1 MARRSYTDSFLYN
14 FPTRKFFGT
23 LFGTVGGIFSIAF
36 LCRALIGWGDIPDGV
51 LGLVGILTGGFG
63 AYVASSSYEHKVD
76 VSEHYVSSPE
86 GTE

>member
-14 FPTRKFFGT
+14 FPARKFFGT
-23 LFGTVGGIFSIAF
+23 LFGTVGGLFSIAF

-63 AYVASSSYEHKVD
+63 AYVASSSYEHKWD
-76 VSEHYVSSPE
+76 AIEREESASE
-86 GTE
+86 